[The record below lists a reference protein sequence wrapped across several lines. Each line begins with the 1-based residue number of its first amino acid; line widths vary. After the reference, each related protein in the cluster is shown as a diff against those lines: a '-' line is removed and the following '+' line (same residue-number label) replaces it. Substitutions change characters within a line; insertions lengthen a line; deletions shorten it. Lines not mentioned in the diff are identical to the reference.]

1 MDKEIAEH
9 ITEHIIELAA
19 LAGILFCGWLIGL
32 PLRRRAGQS
41 SKPMGALL
49 EPLATPLVVL
59 LLSGLLKL
67 IEDKLPKLSALGNER
82 LLKVW
87 LAVWCVVTALALLE
101 GLLAL
106 TYRLRGRAFPLPGL
120 LRNLARGLLLGA
132 AVLVVLRFL
141 GLNISPLLAS
151 TALLT
156 AIIGFAL
163 QGVLG
168 NLLAGMSIHITRS
181 LRPGDWIN
189 LGETEGEVLQTN
201 WRETT
206 LRSTSG
212 HTLIIPNSKL
222 ADATVHNMSW
232 PNSVRRH
239 SLFVD
244 ASYDAPPA
252 EVVAALLASALAVP
266 AVLRD
271 PPPKAFP
278 CAYKDFGIGY
288 ELRIWLDA
296 YQNRTPISGEVNRM
310 LWYQFKRRGIEIPF
324 PMSDKLL
331 CDFMHVVNTQQHL
344 PAAPE
349 EAERRVLA
357 LQRSDFIARLF
368 VDAAGHPLLVEAD
381 LAQLAPLLRFVLF
394 TAGETIFRQGDTC
407 ENCYVIVRGHLH
419 GRVEF
424 QDATPPTEF
433 ELPTGALCGEMSLV
447 TGLPRA
453 ATLTAP
459 EETELLEI
467 SPVAFTRLLGLRP
480 EIPEKLA
487 QLVAARAAQNAQ
499 NYDRLKAMNG
509 SSANALKH
517 DSILSRF
524 KRLLGFAANRT

>member
-1 MDKEIAEH
+1 MDKE
-9 ITEHIIELAA
+9 ITEHIIEIAV
-19 LAGILFCGWLIGL
+19 LAGLLAIGWMIGL
-32 PLRRRAGQS
+32 PLRRRAA
-41 SKPMGALL
+41 KLLTPLGAFL

-59 LLSGLLKL
+59 ILSGLLRL
-67 IEDKLPKLSALGNER
+67 ACDKLPKISALGNDK
-82 LLKVW
+82 LFDAW
-87 LAVWCVVTALALLE
+87 LAVWAVVTALALLE

-106 TYRLRGRAFPLPGL
+106 FFRLRGRAFPLPGL
-120 LRNLARGLLLGA
+120 LRNLLRGLLLGA
-132 AVLVVLRFL
+132 AVLAVLRY
-141 GLNISPLLAS
+141 GMNVNISPLLAS

-156 AIIGFAL
+156 AILGFAM

-168 NLLAGMSIHITRS
+168 NLLAGMSIHVTRS
-181 LRPGDWIN
+181 LRPGDWISA
-189 LGETEGEVLQTN
+189 GETEGEVLQTN
-201 WRETT
+201 WRETH
-206 LRSTSG
+206 LRSTAG
-212 HTLIIPNSKL
+212 HTLVIPNSKL
-222 ADATVHNMSW
+222 ADAMVHNMSW

-252 EVVAALLASALAVP
+252 EVIAALLAAAGAVP
-266 AVLRD
+266 AVRRD

-278 CAYKDFGIGY
+278 CTYKDFGIGY
-288 ELRIWLDA
+288 ELRIWIDA
-296 YQNRTPISGEVNRM
+296 YQNRNPISGEVNRHI
-310 LWYQFKRRGIEIPF
+310 WYQFKRRGIEIPF

-349 EAERRVLA
+349 EAARRVGA

-368 VDAAGHPLLVEAD
+368 VDAAGQPLLAEAD
-381 LAQLAPLLRFVLF
+381 LVQLAPQLRFVRY
-394 TAGETIFRQGDTC
+394 TTGETIFHQGDAG
-407 ENCYVIVRGHLH
+407 ESCYVVSKGKLH

-459 EETELLEI
+459 EEVELLEI
-467 SPVAFTRLLGLRP
+467 SPEAFTKLLGLRP

-487 QLVAARAAQNAQ
+487 ALVADRAAQNAQ
-499 NYDRLKAMNG
+499 NYEKLKTLTDNA
-509 SSANALKH
+509 AHALKR
-517 DSILSRF
+517 DSLLARF
-524 KRLLGFAANRT
+524 KRLLGLAANKT